1 MIDSNSPLSESGPS
15 ESGPSEPGP
24 DDPQLAR
31 LLDFWFDPA
40 SQPYWFDSTPEFDAQ
55 LRARFLDLYEHAAGG
70 GLTGWRADGRGC
82 LGLVL
87 LLDQLPRNVFRDT
100 AQAFAT
106 DAQARAV
113 TRYALEMAFDQQLDE
128 AQRLFLYLPLE
139 HSEEIADQD
148 RSVELIGQLTSQ
160 PMWLDYAE
168 KHRAVIARFG
178 RFPHRN
184 AVLGRESTP
193 EERAFLDDG
202 PGW

>member
-1 MIDSNSPLSESGPS
+1 MREHESTDPAA
-15 ESGPSEPGP
+15 GP
-24 DDPQLAR
+24 DDPRLAA

-40 SQPYWFDSTPEFDAQ
+40 SRPHWFDSTPAFDAQ
-55 LRARFLDLYEHAAGG
+55 LHEHFGALYEVAAGG

-100 AQAFAT
+100 PRAFAT

-113 TRYALEMAFDQQLDE
+113 TRHALEMGFDQQLDE

-139 HSEEIADQD
+139 HSEDLGDQD
-148 RSVELIGQLTSQ
+148 RSVALIGQLTSE
-160 PMWLDYAE
+160 PMWKDYAD

-193 EERAFLDDG
+193 EERAFLQDG

>member
-1 MIDSNSPLSESGPS
+1 MTESDPPSQESGPEDS
-15 ESGPSEPGP
+15 NLS
-24 DDPQLAR
+24 A
-31 LLDFWFDPA
+31 LLDFWFDPESRA
-40 SQPYWFDSTPEFDAQ
+40 YWFDSTPAFDGQ
-55 LRARFLDLYEHAAGG
+55 LRDRFLNLYEEAAAG

-87 LLDQLPRNVFRDT
+87 LLDQLPRNVFRGSS
-100 AQAFAT
+100 QAFAT

-113 TRYALEMAFDQQLDE
+113 TRYPLEMAFDQQLSE

-139 HSEEIADQD
+139 HSEDLADQD
-148 RSVELIGQLTSQ
+148 RSVALIAQLTSE
-160 PMWLDYAE
+160 PMWKDYAD

-184 AVLGRESTP
+184 AVLGRESTA
-193 EERAFLDDG
+193 EETAFLGDG

>member
-1 MIDSNSPLSESGPS
+1 MTQRDSPE
-15 ESGPSEPGP
+15 SEPGP
-24 DDPQLAR
+24 EDPNLAQ
-31 LLDFWFDPA
+31 LLDFWFAPESRA
-40 SQPYWFDSTPEFDAQ
+40 YWFASTPEFDAQ
-55 LRARFLDLYEHAAGG
+55 LRDRFLGLYREAAGG

-87 LLDQLPRNVFRDT
+87 LLDQLPRNVFRAS
-100 AQAFAT
+100 AQAFET

-113 TRYALEMAFDQQLDE
+113 TRYALDMGFDQQLED

-139 HSEEIADQD
+139 HSEEMADQD

-184 AVLGRESTP
+184 ALLGRESTP
-193 EERAFLDDG
+193 EERAFLADG
-202 PGW
+202 RGW